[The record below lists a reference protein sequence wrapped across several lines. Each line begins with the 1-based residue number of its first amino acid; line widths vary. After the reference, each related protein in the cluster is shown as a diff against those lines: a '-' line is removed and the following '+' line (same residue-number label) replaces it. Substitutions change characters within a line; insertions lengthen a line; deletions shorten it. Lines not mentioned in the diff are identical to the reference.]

1 VPAEFRIGDYEIL
14 RKIAVGGMGTV
25 YAAMRYGPADFGKL
39 VAIKLLHPHLELGE
53 SARRRFAGEARIG
66 ARLSHPNIVEVLGFE
81 HTDEGHCIV
90 MEYVHGGNLAAL
102 VRARGE
108 PLPVPEA
115 LLVTCEVL
123 KGLEAVHGFHT
134 WTGEPQPVIHRDVS
148 PKNVLVSV
156 EGEVKLADFGVA
168 LISGAETFTT
178 ATGLRGT
185 VSYMS
190 PEQARAEKVD
200 QRSDLY
206 SVGLVLTEL
215 LTGERVFD
223 GANEIEILNKA
234 QRGISISIELPP
246 DAAPV
251 LGPLQRALSADRE
264 RRHPD
269 AATFRAELETTLER
283 VGYPSRDAV
292 AQLVRPHVGEINELM
307 ELAKERGRVT
317 QALSSGPTSR
327 RRSKVWAAAVGV
339 LFSVGAVLAYL
350 LATPAED
357 PALADRP
364 VDAAAVQPLP
374 SPDLPRPDR
383 LPPDL
388 ARPDLA
394 RPDIGLDARR
404 LRDKRVRRHPNVV
417 RHGILHLNTVP
428 AWSRVWIDGRRR
440 GTTPIR
446 LRLRAGWHRVKLL
459 VLGRGR
465 PVNLRVRVRPD
476 RTTKRVVR
484 VKP

>member
-1 VPAEFRIGDYEIL
+1 VAAEFRIGDYEVL

-25 YAAMRYGPADFGKL
+25 YAAMRRGPAEFGKL

-81 HTDEGHCIV
+81 ESDEGHCIV

-102 VRARGE
+102 LRARGGA
-108 PLPVPEA
+108 LPVPEA

-168 LISGAETFTT
+168 LISGPECFTT
-178 ATGLRGT
+178 TTGLRGT

-223 GANEIEILNKA
+223 GAHEIEILNKA
-234 QRGISISIELPP
+234 QRGVSISIELPP
-246 DAAPV
+246 EAGPV
-251 LGPLQRALSADRE
+251 LGPLQRSLSADRE
-264 RRHPD
+264 HRQPD
-269 AATFRAELETTLER
+269 AATFRAELETILDG
-283 VGYPSRDAV
+283 VGPPPRDAV
-292 AQLVRPHVGEINELM
+292 AALVRPHVGEINELM
-307 ELAKERGRVT
+307 ELARERGRVT
-317 QALSSGPTSR
+317 QALSRGPAR
-327 RRSKVWAAAVGV
+327 RRSKVWAAAVAV
-339 LFSVGAVLAYL
+339 LFSLGGVLAYL

-357 PALADRP
+357 PALAGDPADALAARP
-364 VDAAAVQPLP
+364 RPA
-374 SPDLPRPDR
+374 PDLPRPD
-383 LPPDL
+383 LPPPDL
-388 ARPDLA
+388 QLPDAGRDARPKPDRRR
-394 RPDIGLDARR
+394 RPPPPQPRPA
-404 LRDKRVRRHPNVV
+404 
-417 RHGILHLNTVP
+417 RHGILHLNTMP
-428 AWSRVWIDGRRR
+428 AWSRVWVDGRRR

-459 VLGRGR
+459 VLGKGR
-465 PVNLRVRVRPD
+465 PISLKVRVRPD
-476 RTTKRVVR
+476 RTTKKVVR